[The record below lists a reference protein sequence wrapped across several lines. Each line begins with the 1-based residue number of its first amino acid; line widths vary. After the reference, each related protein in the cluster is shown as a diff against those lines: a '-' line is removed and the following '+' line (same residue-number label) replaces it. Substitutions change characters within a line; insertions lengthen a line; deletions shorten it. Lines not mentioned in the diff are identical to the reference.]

1 MWVLVNIDCGQ
12 QYNVACFSMTP
23 LRENGGKSEGGKE
36 KKLSFFL
43 N

>member
-23 LRENGGKSEGGKE
+23 LRKETKGREEEGE
-36 KKLSFFL
+36 DED
-43 N
+43 